1 MEMGIT
7 GTSAPPMGDV
17 RMVSE
22 GDTVWLYPGV
32 EQRKDWGRYLDAL
45 ASAVTRGADVR
56 WVR

>member
-1 MEMGIT
+1 MGIT